1 MKENSQFHQIEESFK
16 TKPKTIYKIRDWN
29 NPLHRK
35 IITEQAIWFATP
47 KSLNDPFDI
56 RIPMKIDLSEVQHP
70 NFKLMLRKSLILK
83 YPNLTISED
92 QLDSLCEE
100 RLMMIKKDPRNYF
113 KENYIDMREGATYD
127 PVGIF
132 SCTTDELSMRMWEEY
147 GNNHEGFSVG
157 FDTFELFK
165 NLQFLNGL
173 VRYTNEIPFHSF
185 LIKESNSDFTNFF
198 LKSTKWKYENE
209 FRFFYVPFEKES
221 DRAKKYK
228 IECVRE
234 ILLGAKF
241 PESNKL
247 EFINEAR
254 NVFKNNIPIYQ
265 LKLLQG
271 NSILE
276 KNRID

>member
-1 MKENSQFHQIEESFK
+1 MNPNIDSLIEESFK
-16 TKPKTIYKIRDWN
+16 HKPKTIYKIRDWD

-35 IITEQAIWFATP
+35 LITEQAIWFATP

-92 QLDSLCEE
+92 QLDTLCEE
-100 RLMMIKKDPRNYF
+100 RLIMIKKDPRNYF
-113 KENYIDMREGATYD
+113 KKNYMDMREGTTYD

-165 NLQFLNGL
+165 TMQALNGL
-173 VRYTNEIPFHSF
+173 VRYTDEISVHSF
-185 LIKESNSDFTNFF
+185 LIKEPDYDFSDFF

-221 DRAKKYK
+221 DRTRKYTS
-228 IECVRE
+228 ESVRE
-234 ILLGAKF
+234 FLLGAKF
-241 PESNKL
+241 PESKRP
-247 EFINEAR
+247 EFINTVR
-254 NVFKNNIPIYQ
+254 NIFERNIPIYQ
-265 LKLLQG
+265 LNLLDDG
-271 NSILE
+271 KVLKKHIIE
-276 KNRID
+276 